1 MFASLRFRIL
11 AVAARLAGIARSA
24 GFVAEAAALSG
35 IDNVAPK
42 SSPKSSSGPAAP
54 RTDDS
59 LQLDRGSDHLRYLA
73 FVDGLRAISILA
85 VVSYHIGVPGIS
97 GGFVGVDIFFVIS
110 GFLIINQIKAGLS
123 SGRFSIFSFYAQR
136 SLRILPPYLI
146 VLLLTY
152 GLAPFFLSTTE
163 VYWDFLPS
171 ATLAPLMFTN
181 VVFFL
186 SQGYFDISGIEKPLL
201 HTWTLSVEE
210 QFYFVVPILLV
221 LVFRL
226 GNHRFGRL
234 AAVIG
239 IVLAAVS
246 LTGAIAQTSMSGRNA
261 AFYLSHWR
269 AWEFVAGGFIGAQAV
284 SAVRRLPRIII
295 ELIGWVGAGCIA
307 LAIGTFDSSMPY
319 PSSIAVLPVAGAALV
334 ILCGV
339 ARPETTF
346 ARILSL
352 RWFVAIG
359 LVSYGWYLW
368 HWPILSFIRMARLD
382 ESSLVFDSLGGGLL
396 AFVLACV
403 SYRYVEQP
411 IRRWRKS
418 PSHLKN
424 PRLVVLG
431 AVSACLATAL
441 LGGST
446 ALCGYW
452 VTKSFLAAH
461 YGVEGKG
468 ILDKGCESKSGFAES
483 CFKGPVGVILGDS
496 HATVLSPSFAKR
508 FDGLGVRLISLA
520 RGSCGPLLL
529 ASSQRGG
536 NRRDDCARL
545 IAPFE
550 RLRAR
555 PDPVTFAIITANWGY
570 NDQVSPLLSDLISE
584 FDRRTHIL
592 LIGPVPIFAKSS
604 LECVVLS
611 DRYYENRDRCVRVR
625 SEVEASTAAI
635 VGVLKT
641 MPNRFPNVRYV
652 DPINIFCDQ
661 TICRPFKNN
670 DVFYSDIHHLSQAG
684 ADEVYD
690 SFESDFLW
698 LAGKK

>member
-1 MFASLRFRIL
+1 MAPPKFSL
-11 AVAARLAGIARSA
+11 
-24 GFVAEAAALSG
+24 
-35 IDNVAPK
+35 K
-42 SSPKSSSGPAAP
+42 SSFGPAP
-54 RTDDS
+54 LGTEDS
-59 LQLDRGSDHLRYLA
+59 LQLDRKSEHFRYLA

-85 VVSYHIGVPGIS
+85 VVSYHIGVPGVR

-110 GFLIINQIKAGLS
+110 GFLIINQIKAGLTA
-123 SGRFSIFSFYAQR
+123 GRFSIFSFYAQR
-136 SLRILPPYLI
+136 SLRILPPYLMM
-146 VLLLTY
+146 LLLTY
-152 GLAPFFLSTTE
+152 AVAPFFLSTPE
-163 VYWDFLPS
+163 VYWDFLAS
-171 ATLAPLMFTN
+171 AIFAPLMFTN

-186 SQGYFDISGIEKPLL
+186 NQGYFDISGIEKPLL

-221 LVFRL
+221 LIFRL

-234 AAVIG
+234 AAAIG
-239 IVLAAVS
+239 IILAALS
-246 LTGAIAQTSMSGRNA
+246 LTGAIAQTSLTGRNA
-261 AFYLSHWR
+261 AFYLSHLR
-269 AWEFVAGGFIGAQAV
+269 AWEFVAGGFIGAQSM

-295 ELIGWVGAGCIA
+295 ELIGWAGVVCIA
-307 LAIGTFDSSMPY
+307 LAIGRLDSRMPY
-319 PSSIAVLPVAGAALV
+319 PSFNAVLPVAGAALV
-334 ILCGV
+334 ILCGTASSQATV
-339 ARPETTF
+339 

-359 LVSYGWYLW
+359 LVSYSWYLW

-382 ESSLVFDSLGGGLL
+382 ESSLVFDSFGGGLL

-411 IRRWRKS
+411 IRLWRKS
-418 PSHLKN
+418 PSHVKN

-431 AVSACLATAL
+431 AVSACVVTAL

-452 VTKSFLAAH
+452 ATKSYVAAH

-468 ILDKGCESKSGFAES
+468 ILDKGCESKLGFAES

-508 FDGLGVRLISLA
+508 FDGLEVRLVSLA

-536 NRRDDCARL
+536 NRRDDCAKL

-550 RLRAR
+550 RLLAR
-555 PDPVTFAIITANWGY
+555 PDPVTFAIITSIWRNYDPAL
-570 NDQVSPLLSDLISE
+570 VSELISE
-584 FDRRTHIL
+584 FDRRTRIL

-611 DRYYENRDRCVRVR
+611 DRYGANRDRCVKPR
-625 SEVEASTAAI
+625 SEVGTSNAA
-635 VGVLKT
+635 VVKVLKT
-641 MPNRFPNVRYV
+641 IQDRFANVRYI
-652 DPINIFCDQ
+652 DLTNIFCGK

-670 DVFYSDIHHLSQAG
+670 VVLYLDSHHLSPAG
-684 ADEVYD
+684 ADLVYD
-690 SFESDFLW
+690 TFESNFRW
-698 LAGKK
+698 LAGKE